1 MELSNRSEGNTISGR
16 EKVPGSFKIE
26 GIPNADLPFD
36 HVFKAEGISYDRIFR
51 LVKKTVKSVLN
62 KERTGIG
69 LALSNLPNRI
79 GAYWQL
85 GGNYIVMNET
95 IINYMKS
102 IAKSPEEFN
111 SFLFAILTHEYL
123 HSVGYINELD
133 ARRVT
138 AQVAKTA
145 FGKDHAATK
154 LSSTDLWSMYP
165 TLLLLPDGDGSRM
178 RIISNFDTDAT
189 SYIT

>member
-1 MELSNRSEGNTISGR
+1 
-16 EKVPGSFKIE
+16 
-26 GIPNADLPFD
+26 
-36 HVFKAEGISYDRIFR
+36 
-51 LVKKTVKSVLN
+51 
-62 KERTGIG
+62 
-69 LALSNLPNRI
+69 
-79 GAYWQL
+79 
-85 GGNYIVMNET
+85 MNET

-102 IAKSPEEFN
+102 IAKSPEEFK